1 MFDKR
6 KYFPNSTQL
15 PNIVVDELMAD
26 MSGNQLKVYLV
37 VIRKTVGWHKESDA
51 ISISQICKL
60 TGLADD
66 RTVKRILRYLHS
78 KGLINR
84 AFNPGRSSTLTPLF
98 RGVDENDRG
107 GKKGSDPVVE
117 NEGSTPCKNTHSQN
131 KRKQNIQNKEWFYK
145 FYSEYPNKKAKL
157 NAEKAF
163 SKLGMTDELFVAIME
178 SLKRQKVS
186 DSWTKNNGQFIP
198 LPATWLNGRRWED
211 ETQIRKEGVTW

>member
-1 MFDKR
+1 MDKR
-6 KYFPNSTQL
+6 RYFPNSTQL
-15 PNIVVDELMAD
+15 PNVVVDELMSN
-26 MSGNQLKVYLV
+26 MTGNQLKVYLV
-37 VIRKTVGWHKESDA
+37 IIRKTVGWHKEDDA

-84 AFNPGRSSTLTPLF
+84 TFNSGRSSTLSPLF
-98 RGVDENDRG
+98 RGVDENDG
-107 GKKGSDPVVE
+107 GGEKCAGPMVE
-117 NEGSTPCKNTHSQN
+117 NEGSTPCKNTHPQN
-131 KRKQNIQNKEWFYK
+131 KKKQTIQNKEWFLQ

-163 SKLGMTDELFVAIME
+163 SKLSMTDELFVAIMG

-211 ETQIRKEGVTW
+211 EIQVRREGVTW